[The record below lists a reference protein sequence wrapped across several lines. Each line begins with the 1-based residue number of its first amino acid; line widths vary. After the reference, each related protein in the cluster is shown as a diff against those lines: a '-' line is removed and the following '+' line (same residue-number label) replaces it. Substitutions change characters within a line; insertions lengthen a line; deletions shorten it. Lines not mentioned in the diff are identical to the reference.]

1 MKIEKCG
8 NITLINGDC
17 MEFMQSQSDK
27 SFDLAIVDPPYGIDY
42 AAKPAR
48 SKHEKRIGI
57 MIYQM
62 IFILTN
68 FSEFLINV

>member
-48 SKHEKRIGI
+48 SKHEKKNWDKVKVQSKKKR
-57 MIYQM
+57 YTPHKNQ
-62 IFILTN
+62 
-68 FSEFLINV
+68 

>member
-27 SFDLAIVDPPYGIDY
+27 SFDLSIVDPPYGIDY

-48 SKHEKRIGI
+48 SSMKKRIGI

>member
-27 SFDLAIVDPPYGIDY
+27 SFDLTIIEKDLVYY
-42 AAKPAR
+42 EQAK
-48 SKHEKRIGI
+48 KRLI
-57 MIYQM
+57 
-62 IFILTN
+62 
-68 FSEFLINV
+68 EFQRQQVLF